1 MSSESMK
8 LPLIELS
15 NLEKDDSSRWESTKI
30 QVREAL
36 QEYGCFEATFDHIPL
51 ELLKSVSDVTQQLFN
66 VPLPNKL
73 RNITHKPYHGYVG
86 QNPFVPLFESMGIDG
101 ALSPHVV
108 DTFTNLMWPDQ
119 GNPTFSKDI
128 RLYCEK
134 LSELDK
140 IVRQMVVESLGLESY
155 IDEHMNSTDYV
166 CRFQIYEAPRS
177 PHPTI
182 GMVPHTDKNIIT
194 TLHQLNHVNGL
205 QILTKDGKNWIPAD
219 PTSLN
224 SFVVMLG
231 TSFHAWTNG
240 RLHAPYHRVLVSG
253 DEARYSIGLFSNPKE
268 GCVIEAPS
276 ELVDEDHPLLYKPFN
291 HIKFMDFYYSDA
303 GRTSPD
309 ALQEY
314 CGV

>member
-1 MSSESMK
+1 MLKFSNFSVNFYIIK
-8 LPLIELS
+8 LHS
-15 NLEKDDSSRWESTKI
+15 FNLFFNCDQISDAPIIVLFDS
-30 QVREAL
+30 
-36 QEYGCFEATFDHIPL
+36 C
-51 ELLKSVSDVTQQLFN
+51 N
-66 VPLPNKL
+66 
-73 RNITHKPYHGYVG
+73 
-86 QNPFVPLFESMGIDG
+86 
-101 ALSPHVV
+101 
-108 DTFTNLMWPDQ
+108 
-119 GNPTFSKDI
+119 SKDI

-231 TSFHAWTNG
+231 TSFHVCSTN
-240 RLHAPYHRVLVSG
+240 
-253 DEARYSIGLFSNPKE
+253 
-268 GCVIEAPS
+268 
-276 ELVDEDHPLLYKPFN
+276 
-291 HIKFMDFYYSDA
+291 
-303 GRTSPD
+303 
-309 ALQEY
+309 
-314 CGV
+314 